1 MTTNQNTI
9 TATQLYLKLL
19 VYMKPFWLM
28 FALGVFGNIIFALS
42 QAAFAELMRY
52 MTGAIGVD
60 PMARW
65 LIPAFLVGIFVIR
78 GIGSFIGDYG
88 FTRVA
93 FGVVH
98 QLRLHLFEHIV
109 YLPGK
114 TIEAQNSSDLVSR
127 ITFDSLQ
134 VTESVTNSIK
144 TLVRE
149 GATVIVLMAY
159 LLWIN
164 WLATSVFIVITP
176 LVLWC
181 LLKVSKRLRRLAKR
195 IQHSMGD
202 LTHVCAEMI
211 NNFRVMRIFGGE
223 EYEKARFAKASRNNA
238 QQNIKRNVTSAAAG
252 PLIQLF
258 AVAAL
263 AVLVFLALSLM
274 KDATA
279 GDILAYIT
287 AAAIIPQSMRKLGN
301 ILGSIQKGVAAA
313 DSIFTQLDEPLEEN
327 IETGDAV
334 TFKGGIEFD
343 KVTFAYDEGAVA
355 LKDISFS
362 VDAGKTVALVGRSGS
377 GKTTLANLIPRFLC
391 HQKGAISIDGHLI
404 ETLSLKSLRSQMALV
419 NQSITLFNDTL
430 AKNIAYGDMQNASEQ
445 DIITAAKKAN
455 AWEFIEKLPEGLQT
469 IVGENGTRLSGGQ
482 RQRIA
487 IARALLKDAPILILD
502 EATSAL
508 DTESER
514 HIQKALQ
521 TASKGRTTLIIAHR
535 LSTIENADKI
545 IVMDQGSLVEQ
556 GTHAELLSAG
566 GHYAQLYQQ
575 GFSEEDPEGESKE
588 KVEGS
593 VNIESNNKLN

>member
-1 MTTNQNTI
+1 
-9 TATQLYLKLL
+9 
-19 VYMKPFWLM
+19 M
-28 FALGVFGNIIFALS
+28 FGLGILGNVIFALS

-65 LIPAFLVGIFVIR
+65 LIPAFLVGIFIVR
-78 GIGSFIGDYG
+78 GLGSFIGDYG

-98 QLRLHLFEHIV
+98 QLRLDLFNHIT
-109 YLPGK
+109 YLPGAA
-114 TIEAQNSSDLVSR
+114 IEKQNSSELVSR

-134 VTESVTNSIK
+134 VTQSVTNSLK

-164 WLATSVFIVITP
+164 WLATSVFIIITP

-181 LLKVSKRLRRLAKR
+181 LLKVSKRLRKLAKS

-223 EYEKARFAKASRNNA
+223 EYEKERFAKASRHNA

-258 AVAAL
+258 AVIAL

-274 KDATA
+274 KEATA

-287 AAAIIPQSMRKLGN
+287 AAALIPQSMRKLGN

-313 DSIFTQLDEPLEEN
+313 DSIFNQLDEPLEEN
-327 IETGDAV
+327 IQTGDSIDI
-334 TFKGGIEFD
+334 KGRVEFD
-343 KVTFAYDEGAVA
+343 RLSFAYADDAVA
-355 LKDISFS
+355 LKDISFT
-362 VDAGKTVALVGRSGS
+362 VEAGKTVALVGRSGS
-377 GKTTLANLIPRFLC
+377 GKTTLANLIPRFLS
-391 HQKGAISIDGHLI
+391 HQQGRLLIDGHPI
-404 ETLSLKSLRSQMALV
+404 ENLSLKPLRSQIALV
-419 NQSITLFNDTL
+419 NQNITLFNDTL
-430 AKNIAYGDMQNASEQ
+430 AKNIAYGDMHNASEEE
-445 DIITAAKKAN
+445 IIAAAKKAN

-469 IVGENGTRLSGGQ
+469 VVGENGTRLSGGQ

-514 HIQKALQ
+514 HIQKALH
-521 TASKGRTTLIIAHR
+521 TASKDRTTIVIAHR
-535 LSTIENADKI
+535 LSTIENADSI
-545 IVMDQGSLVEQ
+545 VVMDQGSLVEQ
-556 GTHAELLSAG
+556 GTHKELLSAN

-575 GFSEEDPEGESKE
+575 GFSEVNESPEMSDD
-588 KVEGS
+588 
-593 VNIESNNKLN
+593 NIESP

>member
-1 MTTNQNTI
+1 
-9 TATQLYLKLL
+9 
-19 VYMKPFWLM
+19 M
-28 FALGVFGNIIFALS
+28 FGLGILGNVIFALS

-65 LIPAFLVGIFVIR
+65 LIPAFLVGIFIVR
-78 GIGSFIGDYG
+78 GLGSFIGDYG

-98 QLRLHLFEHIV
+98 QLRLDLFNHIT
-109 YLPGK
+109 YLPGAA
-114 TIEAQNSSDLVSR
+114 IEKQNSSELVSR

-134 VTESVTNSIK
+134 VTQSVTNSLK

-164 WLATSVFIVITP
+164 WLATSVFIIIAP

-181 LLKVSKRLRRLAKR
+181 LLKVSKRLRKLAKS

-223 EYEKARFAKASRNNA
+223 EYEKERFAKASRHNA

-258 AVAAL
+258 AVIAL

-274 KDATA
+274 KEATA

-287 AAAIIPQSMRKLGN
+287 AAALIPQSMRKLGN

-313 DSIFTQLDEPLEEN
+313 DSIFNQLDEPLEEN
-327 IETGDAV
+327 IQTGDSINIE
-334 TFKGGIEFD
+334 GRIEFD
-343 KVTFAYDEGAVA
+343 RLSFAYADDAVA
-355 LKDISFS
+355 LKDISFT
-362 VDAGKTVALVGRSGS
+362 VAAGKTVALVGRSGS
-377 GKTTLANLIPRFLC
+377 GKTTLANLIPRFLS
-391 HQKGAISIDGHLI
+391 HQQGRLMIDNHPI
-404 ETLSLKSLRSQMALV
+404 EELSLKSLRSQIALV
-419 NQSITLFNDTL
+419 NQNITLFNDTL
-430 AKNIAYGDMQNASEQ
+430 AKNIAYGDMHKASEE
-445 DIITAAKKAN
+445 DIIAAAKKAN

-502 EATSAL
+502 EGTSAL

-514 HIQKALQ
+514 HIQRELQ
-521 TASKGRTTLIIAHR
+521 VASKGRTTIVIAHR
-535 LSTIENADKI
+535 LSTIENADSI

-556 GTHAELLSAG
+556 GTHKELLSAN

-575 GFSEEDPEGESKE
+575 GFSEVDSKVSDNNLES
-588 KVEGS
+588 S
-593 VNIESNNKLN
+593 

>member
-1 MTTNQNTI
+1 MSTDQPSMS
-9 TATQLYLKLL
+9 ASQLYLKLL
-19 VYMKPFWLM
+19 VYIKPFWFM
-28 FALGVFGNIIFALS
+28 FGLGILGNVIFALS

-65 LIPAFLVGIFVIR
+65 LIPAFLVGIFIVR
-78 GIGSFIGDYG
+78 GLGSFIGDYG

-98 QLRLHLFEHIV
+98 QLRLDLFNHIT
-109 YLPGK
+109 YLPGAA
-114 TIEAQNSSDLVSR
+114 IEKQNSSELVSR

-134 VTESVTNSIK
+134 VTQSVTNSLK

-164 WLATSVFIVITP
+164 WLATSVFIIIAP

-181 LLKVSKRLRRLAKR
+181 LLKVSKRLRKLAKS

-223 EYEKARFAKASRNNA
+223 EYEKERFAKASRHNA

-258 AVAAL
+258 AVIAL

-274 KDATA
+274 KEATA

-287 AAAIIPQSMRKLGN
+287 AAALIPQSMRKLGN

-313 DSIFTQLDEPLEEN
+313 DSIFNQLDEPLEEN
-327 IETGDAV
+327 IQTGDSIDI
-334 TFKGGIEFD
+334 KGKVEFD
-343 KVTFAYDEGAVA
+343 RLSFAYADDAVA
-355 LKDISFS
+355 LKDISFT
-362 VDAGKTVALVGRSGS
+362 VEAGKTVALVGRSGS
-377 GKTTLANLIPRFLC
+377 GKTTLANLIPRFLS
-391 HQKGAISIDGHLI
+391 HQQGRLLIDGHPI
-404 ETLSLKSLRSQMALV
+404 ENLSLKSLRSQIALV
-419 NQSITLFNDTL
+419 NQNITLFNDTL
-430 AKNIAYGDMQNASEQ
+430 AKNIAYGDMHNASEEE
-445 DIITAAKKAN
+445 IIAAAKKAN

-469 IVGENGTRLSGGQ
+469 VVGENGTRLSGGQ

-502 EATSAL
+502 EGTSAL

-514 HIQKALQ
+514 HIQRELQ
-521 TASKGRTTLIIAHR
+521 IASKGRTTIVIAHR
-535 LSTIENADKI
+535 LSTIENADSI
-545 IVMDQGSLVEQ
+545 VVMDQGSLVEQ
-556 GTHAELLSAG
+556 GTHKKLLSAN

-575 GFSEEDPEGESKE
+575 GFSEVNESPEMSDD
-588 KVEGS
+588 
-593 VNIESNNKLN
+593 NIESP

>member
-1 MTTNQNTI
+1 MTTEQQEI
-9 TATQLYLKLL
+9 SAAQLYLKLL
-19 VYMKPFWLM
+19 VYIKPFWFM
-28 FALGVFGNIIFALS
+28 FALGIFGNIIFALS
-42 QAAFAELMRY
+42 QAGFAELMRY

-65 LIPAFLVGIFVIR
+65 LIPGFLVGIFIIR

-98 QLRLHLFEHIV
+98 QLRLELFNHIS
-109 YLPGK
+109 YLPSAA
-114 TIEAQNSSDLVSR
+114 IERQNSSELVSR

-134 VTESVTNSIK
+134 VTQSVTNSLK

-164 WLATSVFIVITP
+164 WLATSVFILITP
-176 LVLWC
+176 LVMWI
-181 LLKVSKRLRRLAKR
+181 LLKVSKRLRRLGR
-195 IQHSMGD
+195 NIQNSMGD

-223 EYEKARFAKASRNNA
+223 EYEKARFDKTSRHNA

-258 AVAAL
+258 AVIAL

-274 KDATA
+274 KEATA

-287 AAAIIPQSMRKLGN
+287 AAAIIPQSMRKLGS
-301 ILGSIQKGVAAA
+301 ILGSIQKGIAAA
-313 DSIFTQLDEPLEEN
+313 DSIFNQLDEPLESN
-327 IETGDAV
+327 IESGESHKLSGAIDL
-334 TFKGGIEFD
+334 D
-343 KVTFAYDEGAVA
+343 KVSFAYSDDAVA
-355 LKDISFS
+355 LKEISFA
-362 VDAGKTVALVGRSGS
+362 VEAGKTVALVGRSGS

-391 HQKGAISIDGHLI
+391 HQQGRLLMDGHPI
-404 ETLSLKSLRSQMALV
+404 ESLSLKSLRSQIALV
-419 NQSITLFNDTL
+419 NQNITLFNDSL
-430 AKNIAYGDMQNASEQ
+430 ANNIAYGDMHGASEQ
-445 DIITAAKKAN
+445 EIIEAAKKAN

-487 IARALLKDAPILILD
+487 IARALLKDASILILD

-545 IVMDQGSLVEQ
+545 VVMDQGRLVEQ
-556 GTHAELLSAG
+556 GSHADLLAAN

-575 GFSEEDPEGESKE
+575 GFSEDDDNNNVAEDKPA
-588 KVEGS
+588 
-593 VNIESNNKLN
+593 N

>member
-1 MTTNQNTI
+1 
-9 TATQLYLKLL
+9 
-19 VYMKPFWLM
+19 M
-28 FALGVFGNIIFALS
+28 FGLGILGNVIFALS

-65 LIPAFLVGIFVIR
+65 LIPAFLVGIFIVR
-78 GIGSFIGDYG
+78 GLGSFIGDYG

-98 QLRLHLFEHIV
+98 QLRLDLFNHIT
-109 YLPGK
+109 YLPGAA
-114 TIEAQNSSDLVSR
+114 IEKQNSSELVSR

-134 VTESVTNSIK
+134 VTQSVTNSLK

-164 WLATSVFIVITP
+164 WLATSVFIIIAP

-181 LLKVSKRLRRLAKR
+181 LLKVSKRLRKLAKS

-223 EYEKARFAKASRNNA
+223 EYEKERFAKASRHNA

-258 AVAAL
+258 AVIAL

-274 KDATA
+274 KEATA

-287 AAAIIPQSMRKLGN
+287 AAALIPQSMRKLGN

-313 DSIFTQLDEPLEEN
+313 DSIFNQLDEPLEEN
-327 IETGDAV
+327 IQTGDSIDI
-334 TFKGGIEFD
+334 KGKVEFD
-343 KVTFAYDEGAVA
+343 RLSFAYADDAVA
-355 LKDISFS
+355 LKDISFT
-362 VDAGKTVALVGRSGS
+362 VEAGKTVALVGRSGS
-377 GKTTLANLIPRFLC
+377 GKTTLANLIPRFLS
-391 HQKGAISIDGHLI
+391 HQQGRLLIDGHPI
-404 ETLSLKSLRSQMALV
+404 ENLSLKSLRSQIALV
-419 NQSITLFNDTL
+419 NQNITLFNDTL
-430 AKNIAYGDMQNASEQ
+430 AKNIAYGDMHNASEEE
-445 DIITAAKKAN
+445 IIAAAKKAN

-469 IVGENGTRLSGGQ
+469 VVGENGTRLSGGQ

-502 EATSAL
+502 EGTSAL

-514 HIQKALQ
+514 HIQRELQ
-521 TASKGRTTLIIAHR
+521 IASKGRTTIVIAHR
-535 LSTIENADKI
+535 LSTIENADSI
-545 IVMDQGSLVEQ
+545 VVMDQGSLVEQ
-556 GTHAELLSAG
+556 GTHKKLLSAN

-575 GFSEEDPEGESKE
+575 GFSEVNESPEMSDD
-588 KVEGS
+588 
-593 VNIESNNKLN
+593 NIESP

>member
-1 MTTNQNTI
+1 MTTNQPPV
-9 TATQLYLKLL
+9 TAKQLYLRLL
-19 VYMKPFWLM
+19 VYMKPFWYM
-28 FALGVFGNIIFALS
+28 FALGIFGNVIFALS

-65 LIPAFLVGIFVIR
+65 VIPGFLVGIFIVR
-78 GIGSFIGDYG
+78 GLGSFIGEYG

-98 QLRLHLFEHIV
+98 QLRIHLFDHII
-109 YLPGK
+109 YLPGA
-114 TIEAQNSSDLVSR
+114 TIERQNSSDLVSR

-134 VTESVTNSIK
+134 VTESVTNSLK

-149 GATVIVLMAY
+149 GATVVVLMAY

-164 WLATSVFIVITP
+164 WLATSVFIIITP

-223 EYEKARFAKASRNNA
+223 EYEKARFAKASRHNA

-258 AVAAL
+258 AVIAL

-274 KDATA
+274 TDATA

-287 AAAIIPQSMRKLGN
+287 AAALIPQSMRKLGN

-313 DSIFTQLDEPLEEN
+313 DSIFNQLDEPLEEN
-327 IETGDAV
+327 IQTGDSIEIEGRV
-334 TFKGGIEFD
+334 EFD
-343 KVTFAYDEGAVA
+343 RLSFAYADDAVA
-355 LKDISFS
+355 LKDISFI
-362 VDAGKTVALVGRSGS
+362 VEPGKTVALVGRSGS
-377 GKTTLANLIPRFLC
+377 GKTTLANLIPRFLS
-391 HQKGAISIDGHLI
+391 HQQGRLMIDNHPI
-404 ETLSLKSLRSQMALV
+404 EALSLKSLRSQIALV
-419 NQSITLFNDTL
+419 NQNITLFNDTL
-430 AKNIAYGDMQNASEQ
+430 AKNIAYGDMHKASEAE
-445 DIITAAKKAN
+445 IIAAAKKAN
-455 AWEFIEKLPEGLQT
+455 AWEFIEKLPEGLQS

-521 TASKGRTTLIIAHR
+521 TASKGRTTIVIAHR
-535 LSTIENADKI
+535 LSTIENADSI
-545 IVMDQGSLVEQ
+545 VVMDQGRLVEQ
-556 GTHAELLSAG
+556 GSHQELLSAN
-566 GHYAQLYQQ
+566 GHYAKLYQQ
-575 GFSEEDPEGESKE
+575 GFSEANESSEISDENIDPS
-588 KVEGS
+588 
-593 VNIESNNKLN
+593 